1 LILGNHAKAPLSST
15 KKEEKKI
22 DRSLILDHSTFKWT
36 KNEDQAF
43 FNTAWNV
50 MSETK
55 PLPKQKKKTCYN
67 YKCKHMKQWVFDER
81 GKLELSKLD
90 QVSF

>member
-1 LILGNHAKAPLSST
+1 
-15 KKEEKKI
+15 
-22 DRSLILDHSTFKWT
+22 
-36 KNEDQAF
+36 
-43 FNTAWNV
+43 